1 MTKSRKK
8 NLRFFT
14 GQVSKS
20 NFTVIARAVARSNP
34 MRLPRRFTPRNDE
47 KEGCFKI

>member
-14 GQVSKS
+14 GQPEA
-20 NFTVIARAVARSNP
+20 IP
-34 MRLPRRFTPRNDE
+34 MRLPRRFTSRND
-47 KEGCFKI
+47 KWHYCFKI